1 MGSIRSDITPGMTT
15 LLRLPHM
22 DIVLAPEEQANPRR
36 SDRIRNLSQTSS
48 QEQNNEGPSR
58 RGKRRRR
65 YNRVMEEDI
74 DDNEEL
80 ESKRR
85 EPEHRRLNR
94 LRLMKQTENDSPVTS
109 PEDNPAFSESL
120 NKEKTLVEILLRK
133 YGFGQWKLPHEE
145 GTDQTPNQH
154 IYPSFLKPPDT

>member
-1 MGSIRSDITPGMTT
+1 MGSIRSDITPDMTT

-22 DIVLAPEEQANPRR
+22 DIVLAPEDQGNPRR

-48 QEQNNEGPSR
+48 QEENSEGQPR

-65 YNRVMEEDI
+65 YNSVMKEDI
-74 DDNEEL
+74 DDTEDL

-94 LRLMKQTENDSPVTS
+94 LRLMKQNENESPVTS

-133 YGFGQWKLPHEE
+133 YGFGQWKAPLEE
-145 GTDQTPNQH
+145 GNDQTPSQH
-154 IYPSFLKPPDT
+154 IYPSYLKSDT

>member
-1 MGSIRSDITPGMTT
+1 MGSIRSDITPDMTT

-22 DIVLAPEEQANPRR
+22 DIVLAPEDQGNPRR

-48 QEQNNEGPSR
+48 QEENSEGQLR

-65 YNRVMEEDI
+65 YNSVMEEDI
-74 DDNEEL
+74 DDTEDL
-80 ESKRR
+80 EGKRR

-94 LRLMKQTENDSPVTS
+94 LRLMKQTENEPPVTS

-133 YGFGQWKLPHEE
+133 YGFGQWKAPIEE
-145 GTDQTPNQH
+145 GNDQTPNQH
-154 IYPSFLKPPDT
+154 IYPSYLKPDT